1 MDDAFQHRAIER
13 DIDIVLINSQD
24 NRSEHKLLPYG
35 FLRETWAGLKRAHV
49 LIFTKTN
56 LKKPAPFLVSMARA
70 TKRPTIQ
77 SLLSVHNLIS
87 PEGDA
92 EQTKE
97 GQKAIALS
105 AVGDPQGFIRTLESV
120 GVNVVEHIA
129 FVDHH
134 EYMQADIN
142 RIAERLNKTAAEIII
157 TTEKDMVKLQRLNLS
172 KLKIYSLRVAFSL
185 SKNAEQKL
193 LNIITS

>member
-1 MDDAFQHRAIER
+1 M
-13 DIDIVLINSQD
+13 
-24 NRSEHKLLPYG
+24 
-35 FLRETWAGLKRAHV
+35 
-49 LIFTKTN
+49 
-56 LKKPAPFLVSMARA
+56 
-70 TKRPTIQ
+70 
-77 SLLSVHNLIS
+77 HNLIS

-129 FVDHH
+129 FIDHH
-134 EYMQADIN
+134 EYLQADIN
-142 RIAERLNKTAAEIII
+142 RIAERLNKTDAEIII
-157 TTEKDMVKLQRLNLS
+157 TTEKDMVKLQGLNLS
-172 KLKIYSLRVAFSL
+172 RLKIYSLRVAFSL

-193 LNIITS
+193 LNIITN